1 MCGIVGF
8 VGQNE
13 ATPFLLDGLQK
24 LEYRGYDSA
33 GIAVLNR
40 SIRVRKTQGRLA
52 DLRAKVEKEPV
63 SGSIGIGHTRWATH
77 GAPSDQNSHPHLS
90 QNGRFAVVHNGIIE
104 NYLELKERLINAGF
118 VFRSETDT
126 EVVAHLF
133 EKLYNGDPVAT
144 LRTVI
149 GYLRGSYALAILCV
163 DHPDTLVAVRK
174 DSPLLL
180 GLGEGE
186 QYVASDIP
194 AFLDR
199 TRKCK
204 LLNDGE
210 IVKLTRDEAIIY
222 GRDGQP
228 VEREIYEVNWNVEA
242 AEKQGYETFM
252 RKEIDEQP
260 RALRDC
266 LRFHTADG
274 LLSTLKMKDS
284 EIQSLNRIHI
294 VACGSAYH
302 AGIVGKYV
310 IEELSRIPVEVD
322 LASEFRYR
330 RPIFRPNDLCVMISQ
345 SGETAD
351 TIAAIREAHANG
363 IPVLSIVNV
372 VGSSIA
378 RESEYVLYTNAGP
391 EIAVAT
397 TKGYSTQC
405 LMLYLMALKFAMVR
419 GTLTPARRSALTNC
433 LNQLPEQIEELVKLE
448 DMYKEYAA
456 KFAPHEHLFVLGRGI
471 DYGASMEGSLK
482 MKEISYIHSEA
493 YAAGELKHGT
503 ISLIEEGSPVVAIAT
518 QDALAEK
525 LLSNVR
531 EVIARGAQVVLI
543 VNAGDPLFTN
553 INCDVI
559 ELPVTDNCFTS
570 SLSVIPMQLIAYHI
584 AKIRGCDIDKPRNLA
599 KSVTVE

>member
-8 VGQNE
+8 VGHSE
-13 ATPFLLDGLQK
+13 AAPFLLDGLQR

-33 GIAVLNR
+33 GIAVLSR
-40 SIRVRKTQGRLA
+40 TIRVRKTQGRLA
-52 DLRAKVEKEPV
+52 ELRKKVEQDPLH
-63 SGSIGIGHTRWATH
+63 GTIGIGHTRWATH
-77 GAPSDQNSHPHLS
+77 GAPSEQNSHPHLS
-90 QNGRFAVVHNGIIE
+90 QNNRFAVVHNGIIE
-104 NYLELKERLINAGF
+104 NYRELKERLINSGF

-133 EKLYNGDPVAT
+133 EQLYDGDPVST

-149 GYLRGSYALAILCV
+149 GHLRGSYALAILCA

-174 DSPLLL
+174 DSPLIL
-180 GLGEGE
+180 GLGDGE

-199 TRKCK
+199 TRRCK

-210 IVKLTRDEAIIY
+210 IVKLTPDEATIY
-222 GRDGQP
+222 GPDGRP
-228 VEREIYEVNWNVEA
+228 VEREDYIVNWNVEA
-242 AEKQGYETFM
+242 AEKQGYDTFM

-266 LRFHTADG
+266 LRMHTADG
-274 LLSTLKMKDS
+274 LLSTLKMTNA

-310 IEELSRIPVEVD
+310 IEDLSRIPVEVD

-330 RPIFRPNDLCVMISQ
+330 RPIFRPNDLCIMISQ

-351 TIAAIREAHANG
+351 TIAAIREAHANQ
-363 IPVLSIVNV
+363 IPVLSVVNV

-405 LMLYLMALKFAMVR
+405 LILYLLALKFAMVR
-419 GTLTPARRSALTNC
+419 GTITPARRSSLMNDLMAL
-433 LNQLPEQIEELVKLE
+433 PGQIEKLIKQE
-448 DMYKEYAA
+448 PLYKHYAE
-456 KFAPHEHLFVLGRGI
+456 KFASHEHLFVLGRGI
-471 DYGASMEGSLK
+471 DYGASLEGSLK
-482 MKEISYIHSEA
+482 LKEISYIHSEA

-503 ISLIEEGSPVVAIAT
+503 ISLIDEGTPVIAVAT

-531 EVIARGAQVVLI
+531 EVVARGAQVLML
-543 VNAGDPLFTN
+543 VNEGDSLFSDGN
-553 INCDVI
+553 FDVI
-559 ELPVTDNCFTS
+559 ELPNTNNCFTS

-584 AKIRGCDIDKPRNLA
+584 ASIRGCDIDKPRNLA